1 MLSQSNLKANLPDK
15 EEFLF
20 SKLNVSTRPHFENKI
35 KMKVSLESPDMKKS
49 LIKGS
54 ERFYK
59 MKNQVVCFDQL
70 MKLADI
76 AENEKSVEVFINE

>member
-1 MLSQSNLKANLPDK
+1 MLSQSNLQVNLPDK
-15 EEFLF
+15 EEFSF
-20 SKLNVSTRPHFENKI
+20 SKLNVSTRPHFKNKI
-35 KMKVSLESPDMKKS
+35 KMKVSLESPDLKKS

-76 AENEKSVEVFINE
+76 VENEKSVEVFINE